1 MLQFPRLTAGQAG
14 EQKSN
19 LLQKKK
25 ADDKWCKLHKTA
37 LKFHLMAEE
46 KAEQTLH

>member
-25 ADDKWCKLHKTA
+25 KKKLTTNDVNFTKQ
-37 LKFHLMAEE
+37 L
-46 KAEQTLH
+46 